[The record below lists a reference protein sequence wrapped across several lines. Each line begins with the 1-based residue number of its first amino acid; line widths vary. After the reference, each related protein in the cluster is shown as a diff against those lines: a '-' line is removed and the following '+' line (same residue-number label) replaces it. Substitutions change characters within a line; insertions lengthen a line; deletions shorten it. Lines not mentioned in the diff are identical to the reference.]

1 MNLFWPDKRE
11 VRLKKEL
18 YSGES
23 PIAVIVNTG
32 R

>member
-11 VRLKKEL
+11 VRLKEVL
-18 YSGES
+18 YSRES

-32 R
+32 Q